1 MEQTYKVEVTIKDSL
16 TYTEEV
22 KALTDLEALDIVHA
36 KYKDTDI
43 IDIKVVE

>member
-1 MEQTYKVEVTIKDSL
+1 MEQTYKVKIITPDFTTIQ
-16 TYTEEV
+16 EV

-36 KYKDTDI
+36 KYKNTDI

>member
-1 MEQTYKVEVTIKDSL
+1 MEQTYKVQVITADNF
-16 TYTEEV
+16 TYIEEV
-22 KALTDLEALDIVHA
+22 KALNELEALDIVHA